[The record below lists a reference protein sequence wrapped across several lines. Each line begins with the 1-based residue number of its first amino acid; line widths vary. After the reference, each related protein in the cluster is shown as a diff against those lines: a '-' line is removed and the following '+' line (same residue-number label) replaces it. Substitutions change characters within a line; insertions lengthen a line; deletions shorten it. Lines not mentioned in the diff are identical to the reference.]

1 MVSGE
6 DENRVMFR
14 GKYRIRTAVRERS
27 PDLLAARISKGS
39 RDCGNHEW
47 YKASEQTWRCYHCG
61 PGVTHD
67 VPWDEREIE
76 ARRWEAGAMRVRA
89 GLPVPKLPSARHGA
103 SSEASRGDLLR

>member
-1 MVSGE
+1 
-6 DENRVMFR
+6 MFR

-27 PDLLAARISKGS
+27 PNLVAARISKGS

-47 YKASEQTWRCYHCG
+47 YKASEQTWRCYHCE

-89 GLPVPKLPSARHGA
+89 GLPVPELPSARYGA
-103 SSEASRGDLLR
+103 PSEASRGDLLR